1 MRDLTSLVTMSKIE
15 PQLNLSLPSHEILEP
30 TGRLDAPIQIVDLF
44 AGPGGLGEGFSSS
57 GEGKHFEIVVSAEKD
72 PKAWQTLRLR
82 AFYRLLQKRQDPAL
96 LREYYYYCNNPALE
110 TFSPSAATQALWD
123 AAGKEA
129 QCITLGS
136 ETGNQTL
143 DEALDDR
150 LDVQRPWVLIGGP
163 PCQAYSVVGR
173 ARNQANANY
182 RAEEDHRHFLYKEY
196 LRIIRERQPTVFVME
211 NVKGIIS
218 SKVNNERIFSNILK
232 DLSDPQEALHLGGVG
247 KQYRIYSLV
256 TGDSFGPGDDVEKV
270 DPRTFIIRAEKF
282 GIPQARHR
290 VILLGIATDSLPS
303 SKNLVKLKTSEAMV
317 TVGQVLKNLPRLR
330 SSLTKVTD
338 SRDAWT
344 DTVIQQAKYLR
355 EQVRLS
361 DIKMSISLGD
371 VIARFDAPSSPGGK
385 RVERVPGDDV
395 EKVDPRTFIIRA
407 EKFGIPQARHRVIL
421 LGIATDSLP
430 SSKNLVKL
438 KTSEA
443 MVTVGQVLKNLP
455 RLRSS
460 LTKVTDSRD
469 AWTDTVI
476 QQAKYLREQVRLSDI
491 KMSISLGDVIARFDA
506 PSSPGGKR
514 VERVPGDGST
524 GDPDLDNWYLKNDLR
539 YWLNHEARGHM
550 PTDLRRYLFAAV
562 YAGIH
567 GISPKGHKGFSLEGL
582 APDHKNWESG
592 KFSDRFRVQAED
604 KPATTITSHISKDG
618 HYFIHYD
625 PSQCRSLS
633 VREAARIQTFPDDY
647 FFQGNRTEQFHQV
660 GNAVP
665 PLLAAGIAKVVFR
678 ILFDKVARYDNPLE

>member
-1 MRDLTSLVTMSKIE
+1 MRDLTSLLTMSKTE
-15 PQLNLSLPSHEILEP
+15 PQLNLSFPDHEILEP
-30 TGRLDAPIQIVDLF
+30 TGRLEAPIQIVDLF

-82 AFYRLLQKRQDPAL
+82 AFYRLLQKEQDPAL
-96 LREYYYYCNNPALE
+96 LREYYAYCNNPALE
-110 TFSPSAATQALWD
+110 TFSPSVATQALWD

-143 DEALDDR
+143 DEALDNR

-163 PCQAYSVVGR
+163 PCQAYSIVGR

-232 DLSDPQEALHLGGVG
+232 DLSDPQEALHEGGVG

-303 SKNLVKLKTSEAMV
+303 SKNLVKLKPSETMV
-317 TVGQVLKNLPRLR
+317 TVGQVLNNLPRLR
-330 SSLTKVTD
+330 SSLTKVPD

-344 DTVIQQAKYLR
+344 DTVIQQATYLR

-385 RVERVPGDDV
+385 RVER
-395 EKVDPRTFIIRA
+395 A
-407 EKFGIPQARHRVIL
+407 
-421 LGIATDSLP
+421 
-430 SSKNLVKL
+430 
-438 KTSEA
+438 
-443 MVTVGQVLKNLP
+443 
-455 RLRSS
+455 
-460 LTKVTDSRD
+460 
-469 AWTDTVI
+469 
-476 QQAKYLREQVRLSDI
+476 
-491 KMSISLGDVIARFDA
+491 
-506 PSSPGGKR
+506 
-514 VERVPGDGST
+514 PGDGST
-524 GDPDLDNWYLKNDLR
+524 GDPELDSWYLKNDLR
-539 YWLNHEARGHM
+539 VWLNHEVRGHM

-592 KFSDRFRVQAED
+592 KFSDRFRVQSVD

-678 ILFDKVARYDNPLE
+678 VLFDKVATYEKSLKEASTLNLSTEES